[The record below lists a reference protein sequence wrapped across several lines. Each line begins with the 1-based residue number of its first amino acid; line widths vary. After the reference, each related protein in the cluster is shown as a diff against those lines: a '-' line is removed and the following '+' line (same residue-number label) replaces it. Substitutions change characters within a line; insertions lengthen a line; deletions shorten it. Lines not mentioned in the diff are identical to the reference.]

1 MSLLDKG
8 RETVVIYQEVDEVDR
23 DGNIIK
29 GVNPVG
35 VTTIA
40 TIQPMIQSGTSQRR
54 AEQTNEGYETEDMYR
69 MRLPRSFPF
78 ILGAQAQVDWLGMR
92 WHVVGKVRRYNGSNR
107 TAHVD
112 YVIRRS

>member
-8 RETVVIYQEVDEVDR
+8 RETVVIYQEVNETDR

-29 GVNPVG
+29 GVTPVG

-40 TIQPMIQSGTSQRR
+40 TIQPAIQSGTSQRR
-54 AEQTNEGYETEDMYR
+54 AEQTNEGYETEDTYR

-78 ILGAQAQVDWLGMR
+78 ILEAQAQVEWLGKR
-92 WHVVGKVRRYNGSNR
+92 WHVVGKVHRYNGSNR